1 LARFDVTTVDAY
13 TRRVYLTRIR
23 DFVGEADFPATRA
36 QVLAYAQHKNT
47 PSDIIGDLNRVS
59 ADRFD
64 SLQAVVDAIDAL
76 RFGSPAR

>member
-1 LARFDVTTVDAY
+1 VTTVDAY

-23 DFVGEADFPATRA
+23 DFVGGASFPATRA
-36 QVLAYAQHKNT
+36 QVRAYAQRKIT
-47 PSDIIGDLNRVS
+47 PSDIVGDLNRVP

-64 SLQAVVDAIDAL
+64 NLQAVVDAIDAL